1 MKAVRLSRFGEPD
14 VLEVVQIPKPIPG
27 DGQIL
32 VRVEAAGVNYFEALM
47 RADRYAVT
55 PALPLLLGVEVAGV
69 VEAAGRGV
77 ESAIGTRVAIPLFA
91 VGASGG
97 YAEYVA
103 VDAAA
108 ALPIPDRVSCGVAV
122 ALLIQGLTAL
132 YAARR
137 YPIAGK
143 TVLVTAAAGGV
154 GTLLVQLLKRMG
166 AAKVIAAAS
175 KREKLDLALSLGADI
190 AVNYADDRWS
200 KAVTDATDGPGI
212 DIVYDFVG
220 GKIGSDCLPLLKRSG
235 VLMSGA
241 LGRMAFTRMDLE
253 SMAERNQSINGFAL
267 LPLLTAERLQTD
279 LAYLFDLSSIGKL
292 EVLIDETYSLDD
304 VAKAHRRMESRSSQ
318 GKIILVP

>member
-14 VLEVVQIPKPIPG
+14 VLEVVQIPEPIPG

-69 VEAAGRGV
+69 VEAAGRGA

-108 ALPIPDRVSCGVAV
+108 AVPIPDRVSSGVAV

-132 YAARR
+132 RAARR
-137 YPIAGK
+137 YPLAGK

-154 GTLLVQLLKRMG
+154 GTLLVQLLRQMG
-166 AAKVIAAAS
+166 AAKIIAAAS

-200 KAVTDATDGPGI
+200 EAAKDATHGHGI

-220 GKIGSDCLPLLKRSG
+220 GKIGSDCLPLLKQG
-235 VLMSGA
+235 GILVSGA
-241 LGRMAFTRMDLE
+241 LGRITFTHLDLE

-267 LPLLTAERLQTD
+267 LPLLAPDALQTD
-279 LAYLFDLSSIGKL
+279 LAYLFDLSSTGAL
-292 EVLIDETYSLDD
+292 NVLIDETYSLDD